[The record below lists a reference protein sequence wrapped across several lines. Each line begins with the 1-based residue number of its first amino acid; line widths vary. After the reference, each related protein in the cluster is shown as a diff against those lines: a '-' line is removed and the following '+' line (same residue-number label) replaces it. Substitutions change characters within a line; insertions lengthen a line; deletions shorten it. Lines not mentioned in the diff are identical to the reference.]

1 MSSRVDQDS
10 RRGDGEEG
18 ISQVIR
24 ESEGEPGRS
33 DPGLVVAEIIRI
45 SRLLEI
51 LYFPLFFVKKSLTK
65 LTYLNL
71 LMATLLEISIVNR
84 VNSES

>member
-24 ESEGEPGRS
+24 ESEGEPGRR
-33 DPGLVVAEIIRI
+33 DPGLDRNNLGSLIFN
-45 SRLLEI
+45 SNKS
-51 LYFPLFFVKKSLTK
+51 FQNCKFV
-65 LTYLNL
+65 
-71 LMATLLEISIVNR
+71 I
-84 VNSES
+84 